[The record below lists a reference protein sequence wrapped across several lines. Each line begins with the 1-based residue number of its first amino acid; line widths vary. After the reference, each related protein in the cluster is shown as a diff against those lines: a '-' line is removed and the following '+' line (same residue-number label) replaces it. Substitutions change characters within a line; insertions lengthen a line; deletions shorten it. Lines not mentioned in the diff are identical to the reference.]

1 MVFPKEESMNRILIA
16 TFSVCLALGIIAL
29 TSHSQHSIARAQVE
43 PAQPASERSFDKGS
57 DCDRVTASAFGQA
70 TSQTNFA
77 TQVTLAVRG
86 DNFGGRFGLRLLT
99 ATSNASIIEQQPGEN
114 GAINAVTSHVV
125 EINGK
130 SNGNGKCE
138 PGEDCFTTLDRAVL
152 TPANTP
158 GKFVLTSK
166 LGLINGYGVF
176 RKVCGKLEVR
186 RGGAIDFTA
195 TPPTVKWEMEGNLC
209 QCQ

>member
-1 MVFPKEESMNRILIA
+1 MKRILIA
-16 TFSVCLALGIIAL
+16 TFSFCCVLGLFALCNKTFSRHNIA
-29 TSHSQHSIARAQVE
+29 HAQAE
-43 PAQPASERSFDKGS
+43 QAQAESERSFNKCS
-57 DCDRVTASAFGQA
+57 DCDRATATATGKA

-77 TQVTLAVRG
+77 TQVTMAVRG
-86 DNFGGRFGLRLLT
+86 DNFGGHFGLRLLT
-99 ATSNASIIEQQPGEN
+99 ATSNAGIIDQQPGEN

-152 TPANTP
+152 TPTSTP
-158 GKFVLTSK
+158 GIFRLTSK
-166 LGLINGYGVF
+166 LGIITGNGMF
-176 RKVCGKLEVR
+176 RNLCGKLEVR
-186 RGGAIDFTA
+186 RGGVIDFTA

-209 QCQ
+209 QCR